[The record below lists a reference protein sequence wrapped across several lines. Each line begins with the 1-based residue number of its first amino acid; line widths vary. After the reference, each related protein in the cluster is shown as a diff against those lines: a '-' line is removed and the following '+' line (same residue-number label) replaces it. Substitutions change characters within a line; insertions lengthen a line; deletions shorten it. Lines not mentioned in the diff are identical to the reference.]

1 MGWTPC
7 ACMGEPDAEEC
18 TVCCSVLGAESAAEH
33 LPCGHVFC
41 STCLREWE
49 ANQHSDC
56 PQCRSVYRRSKAVR
70 ALKPWQG
77 GLRTKDK
84 SKQVADAE
92 EVLEEMRAARVAMEQ
107 RAAAAERA
115 LRHCRAAKCRAT
127 QEAQAVT
134 VTADAA
140 ARSNASGCAGPDLA
154 PRLHPAA
161 ASAATTDTA
170 SGAALRSETALGAVS
185 SRSAPGAATLTE
197 EQRQRAAANRAAAL
211 ERKRVRDAQQSVV
224 KLEAPT

>member
-92 EVLEEMRAARVAMEQ
+92 EALEEMRAARVAME
-107 RAAAAERA
+107 
-115 LRHCRAAKCRAT
+115 
-127 QEAQAVT
+127 
-134 VTADAA
+134 
-140 ARSNASGCAGPDLA
+140 
-154 PRLHPAA
+154 
-161 ASAATTDTA
+161 
-170 SGAALRSETALGAVS
+170 
-185 SRSAPGAATLTE
+185 
-197 EQRQRAAANRAAAL
+197 
-211 ERKRVRDAQQSVV
+211 
-224 KLEAPT
+224 